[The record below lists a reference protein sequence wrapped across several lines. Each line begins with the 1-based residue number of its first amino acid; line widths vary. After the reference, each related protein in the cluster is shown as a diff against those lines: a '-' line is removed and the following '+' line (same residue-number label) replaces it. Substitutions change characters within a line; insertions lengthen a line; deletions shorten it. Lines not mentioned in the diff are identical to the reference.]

1 MSADVPVATKRS
13 TCLHQLL
20 AAYRRTSSGC
30 LVFSPPPCFCLG
42 SLSTGLPPCR
52 QSHRSG
58 SWLPAALTAILA
70 SVFLFAAAR
79 SVPAQISAAPER
91 GTAIGGTVPRLPP
104 PVDTSKGTVYLSA
117 VFASEGQPIRAGLLW
132 RVFNEHADNEAG
144 QRDAIA
150 ESRDSTPVLNL
161 PDGDY
166 IVHVSFG
173 LAGATRRVTLKGQP
187 VSERIMLNAGAL
199 QITGTIG
206 DTPIPPNRQTISIYV
221 PERTNSEGKLV
232 LSNARPSDVIGLP
245 EGNYHIVSTYLDTA
259 GPYNSAPG
267 DTASN
272 SVVNA
277 DIRIQAGKLVV
288 ATMRHRAAT
297 LTLKL
302 VNKPGGEALAN
313 TNFTI
318 LTPGGDVIRELI
330 GAFPSVVL
338 AEGEYVAIAR
348 NNGKTYQSVF
358 KVQSALDTDVEVIAK

>member
-1 MSADVPVATKRS
+1 
-13 TCLHQLL
+13 
-20 AAYRRTSSGC
+20 
-30 LVFSPPPCFCLG
+30 
-42 SLSTGLPPCR
+42 LSTGLASWQ
-52 QSHRSG
+52 QSHRSEK
-58 SWLPAALTAILA
+58 SLPVILAGVFLLTATSLA
-70 SVFLFAAAR
+70 Q
-79 SVPAQISAAPER
+79 AQMGTPPER
-91 GTAIGGTVPRLPP
+91 GAAVGGPVPHLPA
-104 PVDTSKGTVYLSA
+104 PVETGKGTVYLSA
-117 VFASEGQPIRAGLLW
+117 VFASENQPIRAGLLW
-132 RVFNEHADNEAG
+132 RVFNEHADN
-144 QRDAIA
+144 DASERELIA
-150 ESRDSTPVLNL
+150 ESHDPTPVLNL

-173 LAGATRRVTLKGQP
+173 LAGATRRVVVNGQP
-187 VSERIMLNAGAL
+187 ASERIMLNAGAL
-199 QITGTIG
+199 QINGTIG
-206 DTPIPPNRQTISIYV
+206 DNPIPPNRQTISVYV
-221 PERTNSEGKLV
+221 PERTNSQAKLV
-232 LSNARPSDVIGLP
+232 LSNARPNDVIGLP

-259 GPYNSAPG
+259 GPSNSEPG
-267 DTASN
+267 ANASN

-277 DIRIQAGKLVV
+277 DIRVQAGKLVI

-330 GAFPSVVL
+330 GAFPSMVL

>member
-1 MSADVPVATKRS
+1 MSANVAVAAQRFLS
-13 TCLHQLL
+13 LLQFVVACWRAFSHRFAFRPPACLFLGKLSSGLASRQQSQFGQLLPALLTSGLLL
-20 AAYRRTSSGC
+20 AAA
-30 LVFSPPPCFCLG
+30 P
-42 SLSTGLPPCR
+42 
-52 QSHRSG
+52 
-58 SWLPAALTAILA
+58 LA
-70 SVFLFAAAR
+70 Q
-79 SVPAQISAAPER
+79 AQMESASER
-91 GTAIGGTVPRLPP
+91 GAAIGGTVPRLPP
-104 PVDTSKGTVYLSA
+104 AIETSKGSVYLSA
-117 VFASEGQPIRAGLLW
+117 VFANEGQPIRAGLLW
-132 RVFNEHADNEAG
+132 RVFNEHADNDAG
-144 QRDAIA
+144 RRDLIA
-150 ESRDSTPVLNL
+150 ESRDPTPVLNL

-173 LAGATRRVTLKGQP
+173 LAGATRRVVVNGQP
-187 VSERIMLNAGAL
+187 VSERVMLNAGAL

-206 DTPIPPNRQTISIYV
+206 DNPIPPNRQTISIFV
-221 PERTNSEGKLV
+221 PERTNSEAKLV
-232 LSNARPSDVIGLP
+232 LSDARPNDVIGLP
-245 EGNYHIVSTYLDTA
+245 EGNYHIVSTYLDTT
-259 GPYNSAPG
+259 GPSNSEPG
-267 DTASN
+267 ANASN

-330 GAFPSVVL
+330 GAFPSMVL

-358 KVQSALDTDVEVIAK
+358 KVQSALDSDVEVVAR